1 MGKLS
6 FEPTDEDIELVEAL
20 LEGLNEFSK
29 KLSATREAEE
39 KQEV

>member
-1 MGKLS
+1 MGSLS
-6 FEPTDEDIELVEAL
+6 FEPTDEDIEFVEAL